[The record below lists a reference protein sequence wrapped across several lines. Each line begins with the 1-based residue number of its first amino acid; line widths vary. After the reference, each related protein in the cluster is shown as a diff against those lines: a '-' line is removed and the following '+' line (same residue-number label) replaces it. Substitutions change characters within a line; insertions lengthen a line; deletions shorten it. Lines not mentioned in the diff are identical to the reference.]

1 MFISNPVYVVFVLT
15 IEIIS
20 LLSRSGSSCRVN
32 SLLEL
37 WSYNESIIRNL
48 TSSDILDAVNAERL
62 VR

>member
-1 MFISNPVYVVFVLT
+1 MFISNPVSVLFVLT
-15 IEIIS
+15 IDLIS
-20 LLSRSGSSCRVN
+20 LLSRSGSNCRVN

-48 TSSDILDAVNAERL
+48 TSSDILDAVNAEHL

>member
-1 MFISNPVYVVFVLT
+1 MFIANPVSVVLVLT

>member
-1 MFISNPVYVVFVLT
+1 MFISNLVYVVFVLT